1 MQQKGRKMAELI
13 RQGDILLRKIED
25 EGLAKRLRKE
35 GTNVPR
41 VRGKGLIIALGEAT
55 GHHHR
60 VLTKGVR
67 VIQRDGKRYL
77 VVPQGTVA
85 EFVHEEHET
94 LLVGAGVHE
103 ISNQREYEPSLAAK
117 QRRVYD

>member
-1 MQQKGRKMAELI
+1 MAELI
-13 RQGDILLRKIED
+13 RQGDILLKKVENDALVKAIRKD
-25 EGLAKRLRKE
+25 GR
-35 GTNVPR
+35 NVPR

-67 VIQRDGKRYL
+67 VIERAGKRYL